1 MGSAFTPSPLRGEG
15 RGEGERDALSTFI
28 LAGTAPLP
36 TLSPEGRGL
45 SARADGLEA
54 FA

>member
-1 MGSAFTPSPLRGEG
+1 MASASTPSPLRGEG
-15 RGEGERDALSTFI
+15 RGEGEWDALSTSA

-45 SARADGLEA
+45 SAQRDGTPA
-54 FA
+54 